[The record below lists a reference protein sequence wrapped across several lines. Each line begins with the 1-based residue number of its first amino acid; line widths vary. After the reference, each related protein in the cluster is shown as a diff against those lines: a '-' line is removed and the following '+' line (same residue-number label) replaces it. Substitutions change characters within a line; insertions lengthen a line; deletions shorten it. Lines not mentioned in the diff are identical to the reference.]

1 MILQTCLCVPAG
13 EPGLGLVPA
22 EADRVGAEPHDAG
35 RHAHT
40 GGPAPETAPPSGGG
54 ETQVPQP
61 GGAAHPAAAVS
72 TEQEM
77 NAARAKNQ
85 ELS

>member
-1 MILQTCLCVPAG
+1 MFLGVPAG
-13 EPGLGLVPA
+13 EPGLSAGPA
-22 EADRVGAEPHDAG
+22 EADRVRAQPHDAG

-40 GGPAPETAPPSGGG
+40 GGPAPETAPPGGGG

-72 TEQEM
+72 SDH
-77 NAARAKNQ
+77 RPFI
-85 ELS
+85 